1 MSIVWRVQLTD
12 LAALDFI
19 EIRLWTTEKFGK
31 FQAANYI
38 GTITSAIET
47 LLNGP
52 EPTGSKPREDLGSGI
67 RTLHVKKE
75 GNKGRHFVVFK
86 EVKNHTIQV
95 LRLLHDSMNL
105 TQHSLESLDDSQ

>member
-12 LAALDFI
+12 LAALDLI

-67 RTLHVKKE
+67 RTLHVKRE
-75 GNKGRHFVVFK
+75 GNKGRQITPFRFYACFM
-86 EVKNHTIQV
+86 TA
-95 LRLLHDSMNL
+95 
-105 TQHSLESLDDSQ
+105 

>member
-12 LAALDFI
+12 LAALDLI

-38 GTITSAIET
+38 ETITSAIET

-67 RTLHVKKE
+67 RTLHVKRE
-75 GNKGRHFVVFK
+75 GNKGRHFVVSK